1 MGMKLTYGVSTWLWT
16 SPFQTSSI
24 EELFPKI
31 AAMGFDAVEI
41 ALEDPALVDAAAVK
55 AGLEKYGLKAVVCG
69 AFGPN
74 RDLTSENKSIQLKC
88 FDYIMACLELC

>member
-1 MGMKLTYGVSTWLWT
+1 MALNVTYGVSTWLWT

-41 ALEDPALVDAAAVK
+41 AVEDPAVIDGAAVK
-55 AGLEKYGLKAVVCG
+55 AGLEKYKLKAIICG
-69 AFGPN
+69 RRAAPTG
-74 RDLTSENKSIQLKC
+74 
-88 FDYIMACLELC
+88 